1 MQRPAAKSSPTI
13 SRSVGPG
20 GRDASSKKVAFINPR
35 KNRFPYASPHRQ
47 QAVPMTQPL
56 DISGEIIGGRQLSW
70 IAGPTQV
77 ESSAQMVAV
86 GTALKEL
93 GVKFLRAGVERTDA
107 KGSDFRGLGAI
118 GLKLL
123 KATATRFDLLAVSE
137 LNDVNDLEMFSHYV
151 DVIEVCPK
159 SAQSTVLVEEVG
171 KLEKTVIL
179 HRSPVMTF
187 DEYITM
193 LNLLEKGGKAKII
206 LCDNGVCSFDGRLNR
221 MLDLS
226 SLVTLKRETSHPVFI
241 DCCAVASD
249 WSYAEK
255 LAIAAI
261 AAGADGIMAELQPSV
276 QSAQKRALV
285 QDEMSAMMFR
295 SKALKSTL
303 NALTFADF
311 TKVAANSTTKTRP

>member
-1 MQRPAAKSSPTI
+1 MQGPAAKSHPTAN
-13 SRSVGPG
+13 RSANPTSND
-20 GRDASSKKVAFINPR
+20 RNAKKVAFINPR
-35 KNRFPYASPHRQ
+35 KHRFPYSSPLRQ
-47 QAVPMTQPL
+47 QAVNMTQPL
-56 DISGEIIGGRQLSW
+56 DLNGEVIGGRQLTW
-70 IAGPTQV
+70 VAGPLQV
-77 ESSAQMVAV
+77 ETSAQMVAI

-93 GVKFLRAGVERTDA
+93 GVKFLRAGVERADA
-107 KGSDFRGLGAI
+107 QGSDFRGLGAV

-123 KATATRFDLLAVSE
+123 KATATRFDLLAVSTVY
-137 LNDVNDLEMFSHYV
+137 DVNDLELFSDYV
-151 DVIEVCPK
+151 DVLEVCPK

-171 KLEKTVIL
+171 KLAKTVIL

-187 DEYITM
+187 DEYVGM
-193 LNLLEKGGKAKII
+193 LKLLERGGNARII

-226 SLVTLKRETSHPVFI
+226 SLVTLKRETSHPVFV

-255 LAIAAI
+255 LAVAAI

-295 SKALKSTL
+295 AKALKSTL

-311 TKVAANSTTKTRP
+311 TKISPSHTPTKP